1 MIGVALFLIWR
12 PGKKTAGGTVKKEYG
27 KCEEFRLEHY
37 YSFGGYRPEYVFRI
51 HLKLFR
57 DRRRIFICAGISLFL
72 KFPVHTATAT
82 SIFILMITAL
92 TGSMTHVAAG
102 LFHPGIRH
110 AVGLSI
116 GAILGAQVAA
126 RLSHHIGGDL
136 DHSQP
141 RRCVGLVGLKL
152 VAAAY

>member
-1 MIGVALFLIWR
+1 
-12 PGKKTAGGTVKKEYG
+12 
-27 KCEEFRLEHY
+27 
-37 YSFGGYRPEYVFRI
+37 
-51 HLKLFR
+51 
-57 DRRRIFICAGISLFL
+57 
-72 KFPVHTATAT
+72 
-82 SIFILMITAL
+82 MITAL